1 MPSFID
7 AAESTSFEKVP
18 IEPGVATTQFLSA
31 SETLVSLFDHLN
43 PTAFTPVK
51 NDMNGNIKKIRDRQ
65 TAAPT
70 VSGTLQELVLAEW
83 AEKKKGATASE
94 GLIWLLRGLD
104 FTAKALRHN
113 VNDGNVEL
121 VDSFSNAYG
130 DTLKPHH
137 NFIVKGIFTV
147 ALKATP
153 YRKDFYE
160 KIGATDATGQDER
173 LTGWLKGLE
182 QIVDIMQKFYAANP
196 DIKF

>member
-7 AAESTSFEKVP
+7 AAEDTSFEKVP
-18 IEPGVATTQFLSA
+18 TDPGVATTQFLAA
-31 SETLVSLFDHLN
+31 SETLVGLFDHLN

-65 TAAPT
+65 TEAPA
-70 VSGTLQELVLAEW
+70 VSGTLQELILAEW
-83 AEKKKGATASE
+83 AEKKKGATATE
-94 GLIWLLRGLD
+94 GLMWLLRGLD

-113 VNDGNVEL
+113 VDNMSIEL
-121 VDSFSNAYG
+121 VDSFSTAYG
-130 DTLKPHH
+130 ETLKPFH

-160 KIGATDATGQDER
+160 KIGAKDATDTR
-173 LTGWLKGLE
+173 LTGWLEGLE
-182 QIVDIMQKFYAANP
+182 RIVGIMQKYYADHP